1 MKNLII
7 KVIILLLNLLSI
19 NIYSQ
24 TKEYGAGVLLF
35 MTFDAENATQ
45 MENSEEKYG
54 DVEKLI
60 KTDNSYEI
68 YYRKSEGKFKII
80 LKKLEGLGVE
90 DYEYV
95 DVDSGHIFVVKD
107 LLDSSAKA
115 LDAINTKDLPN
126 VSNRYK
132 MMLRVLLK

>member
-1 MKNLII
+1 MKNLLSKGIFLII
-7 KVIILLLNLLSI
+7 ISFSN

-24 TKEYGAGVLLF
+24 TKEYGTGVLLF
-35 MTFDAENATQ
+35 MTFDDETAAP

-54 DVEKLI
+54 DIEKLI
-60 KTDNSYEI
+60 KTNNSYEI
-68 YYRKSEGKFKII
+68 YYRKAEGKFKII

-95 DVDSGHIFVVKD
+95 DVDSGHKFVVKD

-132 MMLRVLLK
+132 MMLRILLK